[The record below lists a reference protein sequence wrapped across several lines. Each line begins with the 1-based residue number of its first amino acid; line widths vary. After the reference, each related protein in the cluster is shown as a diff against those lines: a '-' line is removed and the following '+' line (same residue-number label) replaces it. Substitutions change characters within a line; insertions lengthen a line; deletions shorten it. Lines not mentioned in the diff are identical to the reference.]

1 MHSIPESN
9 ALIEVGHSRSQQHG
23 SPYRFSFLFSLS
35 GVTTMRRQLL
45 HHATSGLR
53 QAFGMLAMTV
63 SMFATMDCQAEDTLV
78 TAAAPEALIA
88 ANNVSLGRPL
98 TAEHPIDSALQIAV
112 NSLNHV
118 RSNVNDYTAVFVKRC
133 RVDGELPPLQFAKLK
148 IKNRRTEGQD
158 IVQPL
163 SVYLDFIQP
172 KAVKGREVI
181 WVENK
186 NDGKLLVHQGG
197 LASFLTVK
205 VDPDGPLAMRGQ
217 RYSVRQIGIENLLR
231 QIIQT
236 GLNDRKYGD
245 CQVAIRKN
253 VKFGDSMCTVIEIEH
268 AEKADHFRFH
278 RAQVFFDDQLQ
289 MPVRYKAWTWPT
301 SADGE
306 PVLDEEY
313 NYMRL
318 QVNVGLEE
326 EDFDQSNPSYRFH

>member
-1 MHSIPESN
+1 
-9 ALIEVGHSRSQQHG
+9 
-23 SPYRFSFLFSLS
+23 
-35 GVTTMRRQLL
+35 MRRQQLQ
-45 HHATSGLR
+45 HATSGMRRALGII
-53 QAFGMLAMTV
+53 AVTV
-63 SMFATMDCQAEDTLV
+63 SMIATMECQAENTLV

-98 TAEHPIDSALQIAV
+98 TAEHPIDPALQIAV

-118 RSNVNDYTAVFVKRC
+118 RSNVSDYTAVFIKRC
-133 RVDGELPPLQFAKLK
+133 RVNGDLPPLQFAKMK

-163 SVYLDFIQP
+163 SVYLDFLEP

-186 NDGKLLVHQGG
+186 NEGKLLVHQGG
-197 LASFLTVK
+197 LARFLTVR

-217 RYSVRQIGIENLLR
+217 RYSIRQIGIENLLR

-236 GLNDRKYGD
+236 GLNDRKYED

-253 VKFGDSMCTVIEIEH
+253 VKFGNSVCTVIEIEH
-268 AEKADHFRFH
+268 TEKADHFRFH
-278 RAQVFFDDQLQ
+278 RAQVFFDDKLQ

-326 EDFDQSNPSYRFH
+326 IDFDENNPNYRFK